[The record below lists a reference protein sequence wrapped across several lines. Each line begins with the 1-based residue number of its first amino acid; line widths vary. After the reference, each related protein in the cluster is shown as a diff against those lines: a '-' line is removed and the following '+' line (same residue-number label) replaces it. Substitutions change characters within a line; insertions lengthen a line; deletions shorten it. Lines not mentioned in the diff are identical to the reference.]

1 MRWKRATATLAR
13 VAASLSF
20 AYAANSFLVNWAAKS
35 SAFTEGHQQQL
46 SYSIISLPLCSP
58 SLSLCVCLFLFISP
72 VRVGCRLHS
81 VAGSW
86 QPFALFLPISFG
98 VIPLL
103 LLWSAFPSCLPQSPV
118 VPLASPL
125 VLACCLLYDCSAI
138 GLMISVCIA
147 HFMHNFR
154 KFHCGFAADVELLL
168 LLLLLLLF
176 VESLF
181 QNPLLSTVLPF
192 TLSLRLSLS
201 LNNSQSELFKCFCFG
216 YVFGVFLR
224 FPLLFFHKFHLISR
238 IYKYSWNYRRLAIP
252 KKYAK

>member
-1 MRWKRATATLAR
+1 MNESECFFLYFCFCKTIKQNALKASDGNPGQSC
-13 VAASLSF
+13 SLSPSHTQQTPF
-20 AYAANSFLVNWAAKS
+20 WSTEQQNPAHSLKVIS
-35 SAFTEGHQQQL
+35 SSSRTA
-46 SYSIISLPLCSP
+46 SYPFRSAPL
-58 SLSLCVCLFLFISP
+58 SLSPCICLFLFISP

-118 VPLASPL
+118 VPLPSPL
-125 VLACCLLYDCSAI
+125 FLACCLLYDCSAI

-168 LLLLLLLF
+168 LLLLF

-192 TLSLRLSLS
+192 TLSPSFSKLK
-201 LNNSQSELFKCFCFG
+201 Q
-216 YVFGVFLR
+216 
-224 FPLLFFHKFHLISR
+224 FPK
-238 IYKYSWNYRRLAIP
+238 
-252 KKYAK
+252 